1 MSASLRTKVLA
12 AFKEIH
18 KARLQ
23 VFKGDERAL
32 AHTRNEINN
41 RYRENIAVKN
51 QEEIENLIKL
61 SNECGEVLKKHVVQ
75 FESIDEEKVDKP
87 TRYRVNITKDTHLMD
102 NKEFQE
108 NVSRKELMQANYL
121 GKEKSRKN
129 LRKKMT
135 NQ

>member
-1 MSASLRTKVLA
+1 MSSGLRTKVLA

-41 RYRENIAVKN
+41 RYRENIAVTNK
-51 QEEIENLIKL
+51 QEIENFIKL
-61 SNECGEVLKKHVVQ
+61 SNECGELLKKHVIQ
-75 FESIDEEKVDKP
+75 FESIDEEKIEKP

-108 NVSRKELMQANYL
+108 NVSRKELMKANYL
-121 GKEKSRKN
+121 GKEKSREGK
-129 LRKKMT
+129 RKRKT
-135 NQ
+135 NC

>member
-41 RYRENIAVKN
+41 RYRENIALTNK
-51 QEEIENLIKL
+51 QEIENFIKL
-61 SNECGEVLKKHVVQ
+61 SNECGELLKKHVIQ
-75 FESIDEEKVDKP
+75 FESIV
-87 TRYRVNITKDTHLMD
+87 
-102 NKEFQE
+102 QE
-108 NVSRKELMQANYL
+108 NVSRKELMKANYL
-121 GKEKSRKN
+121 GKEKSREGK
-129 LRKKMT
+129 RKRKT
-135 NQ
+135 NC

>member
-41 RYRENIAVKN
+41 RYRENIAITN

-75 FESIDEEKVDKP
+75 FESIDEEKIDKP

-121 GKEKSRKN
+121 GKEKSRKSI
-129 LRKKMT
+129 RKKKA

>member
-41 RYRENIAVKN
+41 RYRENIAVTN

-75 FESIDEEKVDKP
+75 FESIDEEKIDTP

-121 GKEKSRKN
+121 GKEKSRKSI
-129 LRKKMT
+129 RKKKA

>member
-1 MSASLRTKVLA
+1 MSANLRTKVLA

-41 RYRENIAVKN
+41 RYRENIAVTN

-75 FESIDEEKVDKP
+75 FESIDEEKIDKP

-121 GKEKSRKN
+121 GKEKSRKSI
-129 LRKKMT
+129 RKKKA

>member
-41 RYRENIAVKN
+41 RYRENIAVTN

-75 FESIDEEKVDKP
+75 FESIDEEKIDKP

-121 GKEKSRKN
+121 GKEKSRKSI
-129 LRKKMT
+129 RKKKA